1 RASTRE
7 RDSAVRT
14 ALGASRRD
22 LVRERLIESLAY
34 SAAGTTLGLALANA
48 MLTTLKAANPAGVP
62 RLNEGALNTS
72 AIIFAA
78 GVGIL
83 IGVATG
89 LIPAL
94 RIPARDLMS
103 ALRGGQRGAT
113 VDRGQQRVRN
123 LFVAAE
129 VALAIMLLVGA
140 GLLVRSLVTVLS
152 VERGFQTDD
161 RFVFTITLPA
171 GYGAPRIR
179 ELNRA
184 LLDRIQ
190 QIPDVVSAAA
200 VSGRPLSRGSTGLG
214 LAAADQPDTGSQV
227 PWGTWR
233 VVTTGYFKTMGLP
246 LLAGR
251 NFDERDE
258 IGEPWRAV
266 ISKRVAD
273 LLWPGRNA
281 IGRTIILWKGQNNS
295 AGEVIGV
302 VADMRERGL
311 DVDPTLAVYFPA
323 NGSTMGAMQVVMR
336 TRTGRHDVMPA
347 VRTVVAGVDPTLP
360 VSNLLSL
367 DDIVSASVVT
377 RRMTMM
383 LTVIFACLALVLALA
398 GVYGVLAYMI
408 SQRTSEIGVRIA
420 LGAEHSRVL
429 RLVFVQGMQ
438 PVLAGAAAGVGAML
452 WLS

>member
-1 RASTRE
+1 
-7 RDSAVRT
+7 
-14 ALGASRRD
+14 
-22 LVRERLIESLAY
+22 
-34 SAAGTTLGLALANA
+34 
-48 MLTTLKAANPAGVP
+48 
-62 RLNEGALNTS
+62 
-72 AIIFAA
+72 
-78 GVGIL
+78 
-83 IGVATG
+83 
-89 LIPAL
+89 
-94 RIPARDLMS
+94 
-103 ALRGGQRGAT
+103 GG
-113 VDRGQQRVRN
+113 
-123 LFVAAE
+123 
-129 VALAIMLLVGA
+129 
-140 GLLVRSLVTVLS
+140 
-152 VERGFQTDD
+152 
-161 RFVFTITLPA
+161 
-171 GYGAPRIR
+171 
-179 ELNRA
+179 
-184 LLDRIQ
+184 
-190 QIPDVVSAAA
+190 
-200 VSGRPLSRGSTGLG
+200 G

-227 PWGTWR
+227 PLGTWR
-233 VVTTGYFKTMGLP
+233 VGTTGSFKTMGLP
-246 LLAGR
+246 VLAGR

-323 NGSTMGAMQVVMR
+323 NGSTMGAMQVVVQ

-367 DDIVSASVVT
+367 DDIVSASVAT

-452 WLS
+452 WLSQFMAALLFGVQPRDAATYVAVLAAITVVGALACYVPARRVLRIDPATALRAE